1 MTGWVEVVGPERWKV
16 SDVAAY
22 CRVSRGAVR
31 RWLDTPPA
39 EGVIRLG
46 EIAWPAPC
54 GRGWWFDPS
63 RVRHWHAT
71 CGSRA
76 EWDAYLAR
84 HMAEWDA

>member
-1 MTGWVEVVGPERWKV
+1 MSAHVEAIAPERWKLA
-16 SDVAAY
+16 DVAAY
-22 CRVSRGAVR
+22 CGVSRGAVR

-63 RVRHWHAT
+63 RVRYWHAT
-71 CGSRA
+71 GGSRA

-84 HMAEWDA
+84 QIALADA